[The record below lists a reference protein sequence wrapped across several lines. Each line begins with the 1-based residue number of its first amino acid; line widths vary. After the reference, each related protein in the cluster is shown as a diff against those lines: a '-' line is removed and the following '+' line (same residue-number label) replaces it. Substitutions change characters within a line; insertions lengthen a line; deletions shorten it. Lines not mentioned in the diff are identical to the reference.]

1 MGNLNIEVTK
11 FLDDLHHPLRDEIEQ
26 LRLTILNADGRI
38 TENIKWNGPNY
49 CFENEDRITMRIHPT
64 KQIQLIF
71 HRGVKKLT
79 QPNDRIIDDNSG
91 LLVWKENDR
100 AVASFKD
107 KNGIEKSKSELED
120 IVNKW
125 TQATKP
131 TTMNP

>member
-1 MGNLNIEVTK
+1 MDNLNREVTK
-11 FLDDLHHPLRDEIEQ
+11 FLDDLHHPLRAEIEQ
-26 LRLTILNADGRI
+26 LRRTILNADGRI

-49 CFENEDRITMRIHPT
+49 CLENEDRITMRIHPP

-79 QPNDRIIDDNSG
+79 QPKDKIIVDNSG

-100 AVASFKD
+100 AVVSFQD
-107 KNGIEKSKSELED
+107 SNGIQKSKLELED

-125 TQATKP
+125 MKATKS
-131 TTMNP
+131 TTTNR